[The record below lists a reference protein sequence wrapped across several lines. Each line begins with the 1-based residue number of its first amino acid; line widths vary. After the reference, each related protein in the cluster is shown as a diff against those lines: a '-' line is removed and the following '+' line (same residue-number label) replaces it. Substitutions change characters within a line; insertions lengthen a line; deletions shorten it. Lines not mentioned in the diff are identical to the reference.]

1 VESLIYLDTHV
12 VAWLYARGGNALSAA
27 AAEAI
32 DGADRVL
39 ISPMVRLELQYLF
52 EIGRLGGPALPV
64 LDELAVT
71 VGLEVCELEF
81 DAVVRAAEDQA
92 WTRDPFDRLIVAQAA
107 RRDAPLVTKDQT
119 IHDHYPRAVW

>member
-12 VAWLYARGGNALSAA
+12 VAWLYARGGNALSPV

-39 ISPMVRLELQYLF
+39 VSPMVRLELQYLF

-81 DAVVRAAEDQA
+81 DAVVRAAEGQA